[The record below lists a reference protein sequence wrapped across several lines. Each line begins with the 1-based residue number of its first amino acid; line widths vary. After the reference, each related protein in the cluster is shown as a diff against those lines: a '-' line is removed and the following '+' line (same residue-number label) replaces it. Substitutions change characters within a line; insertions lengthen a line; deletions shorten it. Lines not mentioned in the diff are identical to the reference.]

1 MKKLKI
7 MMAMLSM
14 AAVVGFSSCGDD
26 EDETIADAKITMT
39 VRKVVGSTS
48 TIITSGAT
56 INSGD
61 SLNVEIKFEG
71 NDKNKLKSYQT
82 TGSWAT
88 TTLKSGN
95 LSGTSATVIDGST
108 VNLPA
113 SSYTYTVILTSE
125 KGTITAPFNFTIA
138 GAPASSYT
146 IDVTEAVILGN
157 QADAAAKFWSGK
169 NKNEYFLADAVGNP
183 TLQSAI
189 DLGYATRSSA
199 NGGNKIISPNSSDA
213 TDIYATQ
220 WSATS
225 EKITNW
231 TTRNNTT
238 FILTTLTA
246 TAFNNATDS
255 VAIENLISTARAANE
270 PNNQSVNVQDNKIYL
285 YKTQGGRYGLIW
297 VVQATG
303 EVVNNSPQ
311 AGQLNFVVKYQRD
324 K

>member
-26 EDETIADAKITMT
+26 EDETIADAKITLT
-39 VRKVVGSTS
+39 VRKVVGNTS
-48 TIITSGAT
+48 TIISSGAT

-108 VNLPA
+108 ANLPA
-113 SSYTYTVILTSE
+113 SNYTYTVILTSE

-138 GAPASSYT
+138 GAPASTY
-146 IDVTEAVILGN
+146 VINTGVVLLGN
-157 QADAAAKFWSGK
+157 QADSKAKFWSGK
-169 NKNEYFLADAVGNP
+169 NDNSYFLADAVGNA

-189 DLGYATRSSA
+189 DFGYATRTD
-199 NGGNKIISPNSSDA
+199 GNKLISPNSADA
-213 TDIYATQ
+213 TAIYADQ
-220 WSATS
+220 WANNS
-225 EKITNW
+225 EDITNW

-238 FILTTLTA
+238 FILTTITP
-246 TAFNNATDS
+246 TSFNNATDS
-255 VAIENLISTARAANE
+255 AAIEALIATARTAGE
-270 PNNQSVNVQDNKIYL
+270 PNNQSVNTVNDKVYL
-285 YKTQGGRYGLIW
+285 YKTQAGRYGLIN
-297 VVQATG
+297 VATTTG
-303 EVVNNSPQ
+303 SVVNGSAQ
-311 AGQLNFVVKYQRD
+311 SGEINFFVKYQREQ
-324 K
+324 

>member
-26 EDETIADAKITMT
+26 EDETIADAKITLT
-39 VRKVVGSTS
+39 VRKVVGATS
-48 TIITSGAT
+48 TIITSGST
-56 INSGD
+56 ISSGD
-61 SLNVEIKFEG
+61 SLNIEIKFEG
-71 NDKNKLKSYQT
+71 NDKNKLKSYRLLGT
-82 TGSWAT
+82 WPGAVVET
-88 TTLKSGN
+88 GN
-95 LSGTSATVIDGST
+95 LSGTSQTITDGGIL
-108 VNLPA
+108 VLPA
-113 SSYTYTVILTSE
+113 GSYSYSAVLTSE
-125 KGTITAPFNFTIA
+125 KGDVTSSFNFTI

-157 QADAAAKFWSGK
+157 QVDAEPKFWSGK
-169 NKNEYFLADAVGNP
+169 NKNEYFLADAVGNS
-183 TLQSAI
+183 TLQAAI
-189 DLGYATRSSA
+189 DFGYATRSAA

-220 WSATS
+220 WAAAS

-231 TTRNNTT
+231 TIRNNTT

-246 TAFNNATDS
+246 TSFNAATDS
-255 VAIENLISTARAANE
+255 AAIENLISTARTAGE
-270 PNNQSVNVQDNKIYL
+270 PNNQSVSLEDNKIYL

-311 AGQLNFVVKYQRD
+311 AGQANFVVKYQREQ
-324 K
+324 